1 MGPPHPPSQYRSLH
15 LQTRGLSSMD
25 ALLDLVG
32 GDFRVLLGLA
42 LVAGTTLLLLL
53 SSLQPRAKALVT
65 LQPPAEVGGSPPTV
79 HLPLVEKEALSHD
92 TRRFRFALPSPQHAL
107 GLPVGQHISL
117 RYTDEQGKL
126 VMRSYTP
133 VSSDDALGYVDLVI
147 KVYFKN
153 VHPKFPDGGKMS
165 QYLEGM
171 ALGDTIEVSGPK
183 GKLAYMGKGE
193 IHIKH
198 RARDVVPEVRKA
210 SKIGMIAGGTGI
222 TPMLQIVRRALQD
235 PEDKT
240 EFFLLFANQSEAD
253 ILCRDEIDAM
263 AVAHANVHVW
273 YTLDRADDSW
283 KYSVGFVSAEMMKKH
298 LPEAA

>member
-1 MGPPHPPSQYRSLH
+1 
-15 LQTRGLSSMD
+15 MD

-32 GDFRVLLGLA
+32 GDFRVLLGVV

-65 LQPPAEVGGSPPTV
+65 LQPPTEVGGSPPTV

-117 RYTDEQGKL
+117 RYTDDQGKL

-133 VSSDDALGYVDLVI
+133 VSSDDALGYVDLVV

-171 ALGDTIEVSGPK
+171 TLGNTIEVSGPK

-240 EFFLLFANQSEAD
+240 EFFLLFANQTEAD

-263 AVAHANVHVW
+263 AAAHANVHVW